1 MNYITSNIPYFKAWV
16 RREYTTNFD
25 RYQGEF
31 LHAMVIAVTTL
42 PMKTLSFQVI
52 FTGCEDD
59 PILEPQV
66 EQEEQ
71 GSYGNLSLPNEQNV
85 KKKNPK
91 IF

>member
-1 MNYITSNIPYFKAWV
+1 MIF
-16 RREYTTNFD
+16 F
-25 RYQGEF
+25 
-31 LHAMVIAVTTL
+31 
-42 PMKTLSFQVI
+42 I

>member
-1 MNYITSNIPYFKAWV
+1 MKIN
-16 RREYTTNFD
+16 
-25 RYQGEF
+25 RY
-31 LHAMVIAVTTL
+31 LLVM
-42 PMKTLSFQVI
+42 I
-52 FTGCEDD
+52 FFIFSGCEDD